1 MSNSSQPKNSYDTL
15 VIKGIDDYLKNCTI
29 YLGSTGVSSSDVT
42 ITTPIDYQ
50 YNYTGQTIT
59 LSPGIASTIDTI
71 TLNGI
76 DASDYTFTF
85 PQEWQN
91 TFPEWSRVQDMC
103 KQYPGLQ
110 VAFDNFKVFYEMI
123 KDDYDNP
130 TPKK

>member
-15 VIKGIDDYLKNCTI
+15 ITKGIDDYLKECTI
-29 YLGSTGVSSSDVT
+29 DLGGTGVSASDVT
-42 ITTPIDYQ
+42 ITTSMDYQ

-59 LSPGIASTIDTI
+59 LNSSIGNIDTI

-76 DASDYTFTF
+76 DASNYTFTF
-85 PQEWQN
+85 PQEWQDS
-91 TFPEWSRVQDMC
+91 FPEWSRVQDMC
-103 KQYPGLQ
+103 DKYPGLK
-110 VAFDNFKVFYEMI
+110 VAFDNFKVFYEMV